1 MSSALS
7 TFEPDPAPSITA
19 DEVRRSFGSG
29 ATRNEV
35 LRGISL
41 QIRPGE
47 LTLIVGPS
55 GSGKSTL
62 LSVLSGL
69 LRPDHGAVRVLDR
82 SLWELDE
89 AGIDAFRL
97 RHCGF
102 VFQGFNLFAALT
114 ALEQVMLP
122 LQYAGTRGAMVR
134 ERALEALDA
143 VGLAE
148 KSALRPLELSGGE
161 KQRVAIARAL
171 ARRPE
176 LIFADEPTSALDRE
190 NGRTVIELLRH
201 AALQRGATVLA
212 VTHDPRLVAHA
223 DRVLRIE
230 DGEITS
236 DESPAGSEAGRLT
249 RESASCPA
257 E

>member
-1 MSSALS
+1 MSA
-7 TFEPDPAPSITA
+7 APTITA
-19 DEVRRSFGSG
+19 EGVRRSFGSG
-29 ATRNEV
+29 ATANEV

-41 QIRPGE
+41 AIRPGE

-69 LRPDHGAVRVLDR
+69 LRPDQGRVQVLDR

-89 AGIDAFRL
+89 AQIDAFRL

-102 VFQGFNLFAALT
+102 VFQGFNLFSSLT
-114 ALEQVMLP
+114 ALEQVLLP
-122 LQYAGTRGAMVR
+122 LQYAGMRGRAAV
-134 ERALEALDA
+134 ERALDALDA
-143 VGLAE
+143 VGLGN
-148 KSALRPLELSGGE
+148 KTTLRPLELSGGE

-176 LIFADEPTSALDRE
+176 LVFADEPTSALDRE

-236 DESPAGSEAGRLT
+236 DEQPGRSHAGLET
-249 RESASCPA
+249 RELPSCP
-257 E
+257 EE